1 MSTHFRPLL
10 KDTVLVLHKLF
21 LPLGLIVLPK
31 RYSVPFPDIRRL
43 SSNRS
48 RWTKKSELRGI
59 AVDLD
64 EQSRTMCSMLK
75 CYLEEYRTNEAYKRA
90 VQQSCGLGFGRLE
103 AMALHGVVRAFK
115 PARIVEIGSG
125 TSTFCMLSALEK
137 NVQEGKPGHI
147 TSIEPYPRKWLK
159 QADVTLIAQ
168 QVQEVDLAVFDE
180 LGHGDLL
187 FVDSTHTVQA
197 DGDVN
202 KIILDI
208 LPRLRSGVIVHFH
221 DIYFPYDYNREVL
234 RSVFHWMETAML
246 HAFLIGNQRFEILF
260 CMSLLHYERPAA
272 LRVCFPDYQP
282 KADSNGLDTGTE
294 GGDFPSSI
302 YLRVV

>member
-1 MSTHFRPLL
+1 MSTHLRPLL
-10 KDTVLVLHKLF
+10 KNSFLVLHKLL

-31 RYSVPFPDIRRL
+31 RYYVPFPDMRKL
-43 SSNRS
+43 SGTRG
-48 RWTKKSELRGI
+48 RWTKKSDLRGI

-75 CYLEEYRTNEAYKRA
+75 CYSGEYGDNQAYKAA
-90 VQQSCGLGFGRLE
+90 VQQACGPGFGRLE
-103 AMALHGVVRAFK
+103 AMALHGVVRALK
-115 PARIVEIGSG
+115 PARIIEIGSG
-125 TSTFCMLSALEK
+125 ISTFCMLSALEK
-137 NVQEGKPGHI
+137 NAQQGKPGRI

-159 QADVTLIAQ
+159 QADVSLIAR
-168 QVQEVDLAVFDE
+168 QVQEVDLAVFDQ
-180 LGHGDLL
+180 LGQGDLL

-202 KIILDI
+202 KIILDV

-234 RSVFHWMETAML
+234 RSVYHWMETAML
-246 HAFLIGNQRFEILF
+246 HAFLIGNLRFEILF
-260 CMSLLHYERPAA
+260 CMSHLHYERPAA
-272 LRVCFPDYQP
+272 LRDCFPDYQP
-282 KADSNGLDTGTE
+282 KVDSDGLDTGNE
-294 GGDFPSSI
+294 AGDFPSSI